1 MGSLSGLAA
10 IMVPKMPDVLD
21 TSRFALPS
29 GALINVFEADD
40 DAGSR
45 SQLLDRV
52 RKHIERG
59 RVTQK
64 EWASAFD
71 GLYEEALS
79 ADFSAPF
86 LMRWSAALLERE
98 RAALE
103 RLYPFLEDI
112 QRHRIAMEQVTD
124 PEVLALYQEISDF
137 IFGWVAPYQK
147 LSGQLLD
154 LAVARRSEAAKVLRA
169 KPVHGEVDHEALSRE
184 FIARFPKLRAALA
197 K

>member
-1 MGSLSGLAA
+1 MS
-10 IMVPKMPDVLD
+10 DVLD
-21 TSRFALPS
+21 TSRFDLPS
-29 GALINVFEADD
+29 GALINAFEADE

-45 SQLLDRV
+45 SQLLERV
-52 RKHIERG
+52 RKYIEKG
-59 RVTQK
+59 RATQK

-112 QRHRIAMEQVTD
+112 QRKRIAFKEGAD
-124 PEVLALYQEISDF
+124 PEILALYQDILDF
-137 IFGWVAPYQK
+137 VFGWVAPYQK

-154 LAVARRSEAAKVLRA
+154 LAAARGSEAAKVLHA
-169 KPVHGEVDHEALSRE
+169 NPVKGEIDHDALTRE
-184 FIARFPKLRAALA
+184 IIARFPNILAALA